1 MTVAG
6 TADST
11 DNTTG
16 ANATT
21 TFHAF
26 LGCSLD
32 GFIAGPH
39 GELDWLLEFDERLG
53 ETGYDDFFASVDV
66 LAMGRATFETMRDSD
81 PEFYRG
87 KPIHV
92 LSATLPAGTQ
102 PAMGRSSVTVYPDI
116 PALREALAAAGVRR
130 AYVDGGRTVQA
141 FIAEGLLTD
150 IIITRV
156 PVLIGDGIPLF
167 GSVPAPVYPTLVDTR
182 QINAGAVQS
191 TYRFG

>member
-1 MTVAG
+1 MFAETAG
-6 TADST
+6 SAET
-11 DNTTG
+11 TTG
-16 ANATT
+16 AGAT

-39 GELDWLLEFDERLG
+39 GELDWLLAFDERLG
-53 ETGYDDFFASVDV
+53 DAGYEDFFGSVDV
-66 LAMGRATFETMRDSD
+66 LAMGRASYETMRDSD

-92 LSATLPAGTQ
+92 LSTTMPPGPQ
-102 PAMGRSSVTVYPDI
+102 PAMGRSSVTVHPDI
-116 PALREALAAAGVRR
+116 AGLREALATAGVRR

-141 FIAEGLLTD
+141 FIAEGLLAD

-167 GSVPAPVYPTLVDTR
+167 GGVPAPVYPTLVDSR

>member
-1 MTVAG
+1 MFAETAG
-6 TADST
+6 SAET
-11 DNTTG
+11 TTG
-16 ANATT
+16 AGAT

-39 GELDWLLEFDERLG
+39 GELDWLLAFDERLG
-53 ETGYDDFFASVDV
+53 DAGYEDFFASIDV
-66 LAMGRATFETMRDSD
+66 LAMGRASYDTMRNSD

-92 LSATLPAGTQ
+92 LSTTMPAGPQ
-102 PAMGRSSVTVYPDI
+102 PAMGRSSVTVHPDI
-116 PALREALAAAGVRR
+116 ASLREALATAGVRR

-141 FIAEGLLTD
+141 FIAEGLLAD

-167 GSVPAPVYPTLVDTR
+167 GAVPAAVYPTLVDSR